1 MEKKV
6 KRIKP
11 CAVCRHEARE
21 GIERATLRGEA
32 AKMIAERFT
41 VSPWAVYR
49 HKNNHLAGEMASV
62 LKEQSSQRVSWL
74 MEEWHVLRNE
84 TAALDAELREQ
95 KKPEAR
101 LKVLAFRSH
110 LIDQGR
116 KLEETLPRMPE
127 WKQTAEYQE
136 TRAKMIRLMSEDPA
150 AYRKFVEVL
159 EKLEDQEKAA

>member
-6 KRIKP
+6 KRIRA

-21 GIERATLRGEA
+21 GIERAVIRGEPVR
-32 AKMIAERFT
+32 MIAGRFT
-41 VSPWAVYR
+41 VSVSSVQR
-49 HKNNHLAGEMASV
+49 HKKNHLAGEMAAV
-62 LKEQSSQRVSWL
+62 LKEQSSQRMSWL
-74 MEEWHVLRNE
+74 MEEWHLLRSE
-84 TAALDAELREQ
+84 TVALDAELREQ

-136 TRAKMIRLMSEDPA
+136 ARAKMIRLMSDDPA